1 VHDCGCAISALAIC
15 FFKKNTEF
23 SNCEKRMALQV
34 GDEAEEALKRK
45 IRGAFSVFDKD
56 SHNTCDVREVRGGL
70 FA

>member
-1 VHDCGCAISALAIC
+1 
-15 FFKKNTEF
+15 
-23 SNCEKRMALQV
+23 MALQV

-56 SHNTCDVREVRGGL
+56 SRNTCDVREVRGGL